1 MIISVSRALQERE
14 VSKQMRNEGT
24 TFDHNLVPRAFRS
37 FFEGKALGTRLLCP
51 AIYSTFVLNTLT
63 LK

>member
-1 MIISVSRALQERE
+1 MTDRGMIISVSRALQERE

-37 FFEGKALGTRLLCP
+37 FLREKPWGRGRFAQQL
-51 AIYSTFVLNTLT
+51 VLSC
-63 LK
+63 

>member
-37 FFEGKALGTRLLCP
+37 FLREKPWGRGRFAQQL
-51 AIYSTFVLNTLT
+51 VLSC
-63 LK
+63 

>member
-24 TFDHNLVPRAFRS
+24 TSDHNLVPRAFPS
-37 FFEGKALGTRLLCP
+37 FFEGKALATRLLCP
-51 AIYSTFVLNTLT
+51 AISTFVLNTLT